1 MQLTIKFAAR
11 LPRRKKNRKQKRNK
25 QLQEHSLFQR
35 ASSCNYGPA
44 LFSFS
49 RAASIKKQ
57 LEVTEKQNHLAH
69 V

>member
-1 MQLTIKFAAR
+1 MQLTIKIAAR
-11 LPRRKKNRKQKRNK
+11 LPRRKKEKNRKQKTNK

-49 RAASIKKQ
+49 RAAIKKNN
-57 LEVTEKQNHLAH
+57 LK
-69 V
+69 